1 MATQLTTQN
10 TADSTIY
17 SEPSTLVTSQQGN
30 PPIAREPGS
39 SSDAIP
45 LMDHSSSD
53 YQELNTV
60 RANEENTYQ
69 SLNLTTRM
77 KQVAS
82 RQR

>member
-30 PPIAREPGS
+30 PLIAREPGS
-39 SSDAIP
+39 SSNAVP

-60 RANEENTYQ
+60 RENEENTYQ